1 MHLLLSFQAKI
12 DLIHDWGGLEE
23 GLSKLTARFCLNWW
37 DLVHQCSVQI
47 NRSCLPLL
55 NWTDLT
61 LTMKELSCR
70 NTILW
75 DVAPKLLSSR
85 LKDLNLL
92 THLLALVLS
101 APLTI
106 KTMVTKIERAVSN
119 NNSSR
124 DLKRA
129 RSSKLSKLLNL
140 LIINRHL
147 RVIIV
152 LSIKEAPMLT
162 RAWLLSRLQ
171 L

>member
-1 MHLLLSFQAKI
+1 M
-12 DLIHDWGGLEE
+12 
-23 GLSKLTARFCLNWW
+23 
-37 DLVHQCSVQI
+37 V
-47 NRSCLPLL
+47 
-55 NWTDLT
+55 
-61 LTMKELSCR
+61 
-70 NTILW
+70 
-75 DVAPKLLSSR
+75 PKLLSSR

-152 LSIKEAPMLT
+152 LSIKEALMLT
-162 RAWLLSRLQ
+162 RV
-171 L
+171 